1 MKFQS
6 FIAWGIALGCFFLIR
21 SGISLEA
28 NQVRLS
34 GQVTDAA
41 TRSPLKGADIYLVRS
56 QVGTIS
62 DADGYFSLILKA
74 IQEND
79 TLVVGFVGYREYRI
93 ALKDFK
99 NRSRIELQPVSIELP
114 DSVLVRGERID
125 LVQQEIP
132 HARDVVDFQTI
143 EIRGSSEISDLF
155 KTIPSVRVEGNDLT
169 GRRIQIRGSNAG
181 EVNVYVDG
189 ILLNSLGEENAA
201 DLSVIPTENIE
212 KMEVLKG
219 ANLTLLGS
227 GAFGGVVNVTTQK
240 SLERSLL
247 LKTKQGSFNTQYYIA
262 EVNFPISRRFVVN
275 YFGQYSGI
283 EPGIEYFPGEFADS
297 GKTENQTVESTKQ
310 NHNLALN
317 YYTGRGEWSA
327 RFYGY
332 LLDYE
337 KLSADNQPLQNFRKN
352 YLLSGAYTGNL
363 LGINNMDMRLNYL
376 LGDDEI
382 RRDRV
387 SEGGSDRFVNAFES
401 RRLNAR
407 LTKKF
412 DFGLANEV
420 QLLGE
425 YFHDEVE
432 TDVRQ
437 TLGGQDYSIYNA
449 LLYENRFSAA
459 GVVAFSNQFQNRSDI
474 TWKTHFG
481 MRDDYVVTG
490 DNYLAPTVGIQV
502 DVEKTRWTFSPYLN
516 YGKNIKFQ
524 TLLENARNALSEVS
538 GADTLLVRLKPEES
552 NAGEIGVGVTYD
564 PASEA
569 LRDVDFKLAVFRN
582 VVFNKLVWIPGFGV
596 QQFEQSQI
604 GRNVTKGLEGS
615 IALNKIARD
624 WDLIAVATLLDIEYP
639 SLYPFKP
646 ESMFSL
652 QTLYS
657 GDWGGYFS
665 ATFFYEGQST
675 AVILNE
681 FTQEISSSLL
691 EPFFDI
697 DLSLGYR
704 FRVGR
709 VRLNLQAAGYNI
721 LDNSG
726 FQYYLLKKQYF
737 QVSLAAKI

>member
-1 MKFQS
+1 MKIQP
-6 FIAWGIALGCFFLIR
+6 FIIWSIFVGCFFLIHFGT
-21 SGISLEA
+21 SQETGPL
-28 NQVRLS
+28 RLS
-34 GQVTDAA
+34 GQVSDAA
-41 TRSPLKGADIYLVRS
+41 THSPLKGADIYLVRS
-56 QVGTIS
+56 RLGTTS
-62 DADGYFSLILKA
+62 DADGYFSLVLKA
-74 IQEND
+74 MEEND
-79 TLVVGFVGYREYRI
+79 TLVVSFVGYREYRV
-93 ALKDFK
+93 ALKEFK
-99 NRSRIELQPVSIELP
+99 NRSRIELLPVSIELA

-132 HARDVVDFQTI
+132 HAREVVDFQTI

-155 KTIPSVRVEGNDLT
+155 KTIPAVRVEGNDLT

-189 ILLNSLGEENAA
+189 ILINSLGEENAA

-247 LKTKQGSFNTQYYIA
+247 LKTKQGSFRTQNYIA
-262 EVNFPISRRFVVN
+262 EVNFPISRKFVIS
-275 YFGQYSGI
+275 YFGQYHGL
-283 EPGIEYFPGEFADS
+283 EPGIEFFPGEFSDPE
-297 GKTENQTVESTKQ
+297 KTENQTVESRKQ

-337 KLSADNQPLQNFRKN
+337 KLSADNQPLKNFRKN

-363 LGINNMDMRLNYL
+363 LGVNNMDMRLNYL

-382 RRDRV
+382 RRDRLR
-387 SEGGSDRFVNAFES
+387 EGGSDRFVNTFQS
-401 RRLNAR
+401 RRINAR

-412 DFGLANEV
+412 DFGLANEL

-425 YFHDEVE
+425 YFHDEVKPE
-432 TDVRQ
+432 VRQ
-437 TLGGQDYSIYNA
+437 TLGGQDYSVYNA

-459 GVVAFSNQFQNRSDI
+459 GVVAFRNQFQNRSDI
-474 TWKTHFG
+474 TWKTHLG
-481 MRDDYVVTG
+481 MRNDYLVTG

-502 DVEKTRWTFSPYLN
+502 DVEKTRWSFSPYLN

-524 TLLENARNALSEVS
+524 TLLENARNALTEIS
-538 GADTLLVRLKPEES
+538 GADTLLLRLKPEES
-552 NAGEIGVGVTYD
+552 NAGEIGVGLNYGPV
-564 PASEA
+564 SET

-604 GRNVTKGLEGS
+604 GRNVTKGFEGTL
-615 IALNKIARD
+615 AFNKIARD
-624 WDLIAVATLLDIEYP
+624 WDVIATATLLDIEYP

-665 ATFFYEGQST
+665 ATFFYEGRST

-681 FTQEISSSLL
+681 FTGEIRSYLL

-709 VRLNLQAAGYNI
+709 VRLNLQAAGYNM

-726 FQYYLLKKQYF
+726 FQYYLLKKQFF
-737 QVSLAAKI
+737 QVSLAVKI